1 MQFRPWMNMYVY
13 CINNF
18 FANITNYSLC
28 LPRKDFE
35 ESWSK
40 VSHLLLS
47 LLLLLQ
53 VMKYFYFTNV
63 KYFLTTKIYTWIHL
77 LEISSSLG
85 YRIATNSSHLPGFN
99 CIIMCVCL
107 FYVLITKNKPTIY
120 KSELINERL
129 TNSPFVD
136 PFARNSFC
144 LSLTLAM
151 PTRACKLHHTSAG
164 LRIELS

>member
-1 MQFRPWMNMYVY
+1 
-13 CINNF
+13 
-18 FANITNYSLC
+18 
-28 LPRKDFE
+28 
-35 ESWSK
+35 
-40 VSHLLLS
+40 
-47 LLLLLQ
+47 
-53 VMKYFYFTNV
+53 MKYFYFTNV

-144 LSLTLAM
+144 LSLTLANAK
-151 PTRACKLHHTSAG
+151 ACLQTSSHISWSANRTFLNW
-164 LRIELS
+164 LRCTLFRFLKVVLLICVDMKYSFIRFG